1 MHISNSIHDC
11 TGLGYLSALMLWR
24 MNAPLSRGL
33 GLAAVHVA
41 VQFLLGLAVL
51 YWTPQTS
58 SARLIA
64 LVLVAGMAIAW
75 GTVDGRRD
83 RLAHGERSE
92 ADFPILWLQA
102 GVIGGL
108 AATWLVDKLP
118 GLDLGGNS
126 LFFELTAA
134 AAWILLLIYVPA
146 MIGVGLGR
154 LVAKRAMARVS

>member
-1 MHISNSIHDC
+1 
-11 TGLGYLSALMLWR
+11 

-33 GLAAVHVA
+33 GLAALHVA
-41 VQFLLGLAVL
+41 VQFVLGLAVQ

-75 GTVDGRRD
+75 GAVDGRRD
-83 RLAHGERSE
+83 RLAHGEQSE
-92 ADFPILWLQA
+92 VDFPILWLQA

-108 AATWLVDKLP
+108 AAGASTWLIDKLP
-118 GLDLGGNS
+118 GLDLSGNS
-126 LFFELTAA
+126 LLFELTAA

-146 MIGVGLGR
+146 TIGVGLGR
-154 LVAKRAMARVS
+154 LLANRATARVS